1 MLDVINK
8 IEDLRSFVFVLD
20 SQFTVMEQMQRAY
33 KDIAKDRFLPS
44 EALSI
49 IEKTLKDLTYV
60 KLKIDRLVVNAL
72 QIQTAVRGLK
82 LLISVYI

>member
-82 LLISVYI
+82 FLISVDA

>member
-1 MLDVINK
+1 
-8 IEDLRSFVFVLD
+8 
-20 SQFTVMEQMQRAY
+20 MQRAY